1 MAPVLS
7 IASWAGA
14 SSTASWTS
22 TNGLSRDF
30 AVRPAIQAM
39 EPSILQSGS
48 TDTPVRCGAEAP
60 GAAMR
65 TAPHRD
71 ESGRLQRCKRQ
82 SPRLSVGPS
91 RPKGTGLVTRPVA
104 LVASVVVA
112 ATLLSAAQSMPRV
125 LVWNITASVPTGLYL
140 VSDEYV
146 LRTGDRVAVEPS
158 PTMRNFMVARGY
170 LASGVPLLKQIAAV
184 PGDTVCRIGYAID
197 INGDHAGFAR
207 KTDSQGRPMP
217 AWQGCHVL
225 GGNEIFVMS
234 PAVPDSFDSRYFG
247 PLPRARV
254 TGRAIPLWTGEPGAG
269 LRDRLKFWP
278 DPPLPTTNE
287 RNTR

>member
-1 MAPVLS
+1 M
-7 IASWAGA
+7 
-14 SSTASWTS
+14 
-22 TNGLSRDF
+22 
-30 AVRPAIQAM
+30 
-39 EPSILQSGS
+39 
-48 TDTPVRCGAEAP
+48 
-60 GAAMR
+60 
-65 TAPHRD
+65 
-71 ESGRLQRCKRQ
+71 
-82 SPRLSVGPS
+82 PRL
-91 RPKGTGLVTRPVA
+91 
-104 LVASVVVA
+104 
-112 ATLLSAAQSMPRV
+112 

-184 PGDTVCRIGYAID
+184 PGDTVCRTGYAID

-207 KTDSQGRPMP
+207 ETDSLGRLMP
-217 AWQGCHVL
+217 AWQDCHVL